1 MTQMTFALAAH
12 RAKAGRYPKSLNDL
26 VPEPYAKLPH
36 DPFGGGPFRYQ
47 RRGDGYLLYSVGGN
61 GEDDGGHGRWE
72 DEGPPG
78 ADDIVV
84 RIPAESL

>member
-1 MTQMTFALAAH
+1 MASEQVGRILIGMLLPGVGSAVTKETRRARLQMTQMTFALAAH

-47 RRGDGYLLYSVGGN
+47 L
-61 GEDDGGHGRWE
+61 
-72 DEGPPG
+72 
-78 ADDIVV
+78 AATAICCT
-84 RIPAESL
+84 A